1 MPRTLE
7 RGSAVSKPI
16 GPAGLALIQRFEGC
30 RLKAYKPIPTEKY
43 STIGSGPYAPDV
55 QEGQTITQAEA
66 DSLLAADCQRFADA
80 VDDPACCPLTAQLN
94 ANERDAL
101 ISFAFNCGA
110 GCLKTLCK
118 GRTLAQVRDAIA
130 LYNKAGGKVLPGL
143 ERRRKAEQALFDT
156 PVAPAPEK
164 KEGRNVT
171 YPYLNDVPEKFRPI
185 IEKLMTAGIIQ
196 GDGSD
201 PDGNGDVID
210 LTHEQIRTLVFV
222 YRGGGFDARFR
233 EAGMA
238 PVIGA

>member
-1 MPRTLE
+1 M
-7 RGSAVSKPI
+7 SKPI

-43 STIGSGPYAPDV
+43 WTIGWGHYGPDV
-55 QEGQTITQAEA
+55 REGQVITQPEA

-80 VDDPACCPLTAQLN
+80 VDNPAYCPLTAQLN
-94 ANERDAL
+94 DNQRDAL
-101 ISFAFNCGA
+101 ISFAFNCGT

-118 GRTLAQVRDAIA
+118 GRTLAQVRAAMA

-156 PVAPAPEK
+156 PVAPASPK
-164 KEGRNVT
+164 KEDKNVT
-171 YPYLNDVPEKFRPI
+171 DPYLKDVPEKFRPI

-201 PDGNGDVID
+201 PAGNGDVID
-210 LTHEQIRTLVFV
+210 LTHEQVRTLVFV

>member
-1 MPRTLE
+1 M
-7 RGSAVSKPI
+7 SNPI
-16 GPAGLALIQRFEGC
+16 GPAALALIQRFEGC

-43 STIGSGPYAPDV
+43 WTIGWGHYGPDV
-55 QEGQTITQAEA
+55 REGQVITQPEA

-80 VDDPACCPLTAQLN
+80 VDSPAYCPLTAQLN
-94 ANERDAL
+94 DNQRDAL
-101 ISFAFNCGA
+101 ISFAFNCGT

-118 GRTLAQVRDAIA
+118 GRTLAQVRDAMA

-156 PVAPAPEK
+156 PVAPASPK
-164 KEGRNVT
+164 KEDKNVT
-171 YPYLNDVPEKFRPI
+171 YPYLKDVPEKFRPI

-201 PDGNGDVID
+201 PAGNGDVID
-210 LTHEQIRTLVFV
+210 LTHEQVRTLVFV

>member
-1 MPRTLE
+1 M
-7 RGSAVSKPI
+7 SKPI

-43 STIGSGPYAPDV
+43 WTIGWGHYGPDV
-55 QEGQTITQAEA
+55 REGQVITQPEA
-66 DSLLAADCQRFADA
+66 DSLLASDCQRFADA
-80 VDDPACCPLTAQLN
+80 VDNPAYCPLTARLN
-94 ANERDAL
+94 DNQRDAL

-118 GRTLAQVRDAIA
+118 GRTPAQVRDAIA

-156 PVAPAPEK
+156 PVAPASPK
-164 KEGRNVT
+164 KEDKNVT
-171 YPYLNDVPEKFRPI
+171 YPYLKDVPEKFRPI
-185 IEKLMTAGIIQ
+185 IEKLMTAGIVQ

-201 PDGNGDVID
+201 PNGNGDFID
-210 LTHEQIRTLVFV
+210 LTHELVRTLVFV

-238 PVIGA
+238 PAIGE